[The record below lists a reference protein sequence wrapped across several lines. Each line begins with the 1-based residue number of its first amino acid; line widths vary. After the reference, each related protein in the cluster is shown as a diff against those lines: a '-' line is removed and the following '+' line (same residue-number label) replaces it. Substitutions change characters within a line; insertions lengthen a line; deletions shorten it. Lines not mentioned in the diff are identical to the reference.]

1 MDPVTRQPTPARP
14 VTDGGPSST
23 RRRVLDA
30 AAELFATHGFA
41 GTSISAIRKASG
53 VLPSSI
59 YWEFGSKQGIL
70 AAVLEESA
78 HRWLDQAAHSAR
90 QAIERSA
97 ATGQDPLGAYFAN
110 LAKALAERP
119 EFLRLLLLLAL
130 ERREVDEATVAAVRR
145 VRARALKGIVRIFRV
160 GGLVDE
166 TTSDDVVHELA
177 RLTLAFAD
185 GAFVAAQLDPATT
198 DLRRM
203 FALFYAGMASAL
215 AGERAASGE
224 RGGS

>member
-1 MDPVTRQPTPARP
+1 MERSFQPSLTVPA
-14 VTDGGPSST
+14 TDGSPPGT

-30 AAELFATHGFA
+30 AAELFAARGFA

-70 AAVLEESA
+70 AAVLEDSA
-78 HRWLDQAAHSAR
+78 GRWLDQATHSAR
-90 QAIERSA
+90 LALDRSA
-97 ATGQDPLGAYFAN
+97 ATGQDPLAAYFAN
-110 LAKALAERP
+110 LAEVLAQRP

-130 ERREVDEATVAAVRR
+130 ERREVDEATIEAVRR
-145 VRARALKGIVRIFRV
+145 VRARALNGIVRIFRI

-166 TTSDDVVHELA
+166 TESDDVVDELA

-203 FALFYAGMASAL
+203 FAIFYAGMASAL
-215 AGERAASGE
+215 AVERAASL
-224 RGGS
+224 R